1 MASQRTVYLVPVGRA
16 EGEYC
21 AVPGRAAAKAAP
33 GTPRIS
39 IRRPFGI
46 GHQGAWS
53 EWMGVHIR
61 TGELRRNTITC
72 WPTRRQKRGCRCR
85 GLADRQRSAR
95 WCWLPLLQVRVAVGL
110 ALPVRGATPL
120 ADGLDA
126 LDPQAAAASG
136 HAREYGQATC

>member
-1 MASQRTVYLVPVGRA
+1 MASQRTGLLVQVGRA
-16 EGEYC
+16 EVIC

-33 GTPRIS
+33 VTPRIS

-46 GHQGAWS
+46 GLRALES

-72 WPTRRQKRGCRCR
+72 WPTRRQNVVPLSRLPIVSVPPDGA
-85 GLADRQRSAR
+85 GF
-95 WCWLPLLQVRVAVGL
+95 PLLQVRVAVGL
-110 ALPVRGATPL
+110 ALPVPVATPL

-126 LDPQAAAASG
+126 
-136 HAREYGQATC
+136 